1 MSMRLMTKMNQ
12 PSFEDLE
19 QKCLLEMTQNGIS
32 LSESLIQD
40 GKIHR
45 FSIGPNK
52 KKKSEWYVAYSGISA
67 KGNPYFSCTYGSWN
81 CSQFVERKRI
91 FKSWEKDK
99 AFDAAERNHLHA
111 EWKKRQDLL
120 AKELKALRDIAAKEA
135 NRIWRECENTQ
146 PCESHLK
153 YCSLKKIDPIGVRFG
168 NNPNGYPSIII
179 PLRNIDGDIRS
190 LQFISVGNDGTVYK
204 TFLNDGEKSGNCFHF
219 GTLVDGNPISVGEGY
234 ATGCSIFQG
243 YSSNQAVVVAFDCH
257 NLSKVIEK
265 LTHAYPN
272 SPITICGD
280 DDVES
285 DGNPGRSYAE
295 EAARKYQCRAT
306 FPKFPSEFFL
316 PPNQSGK
323 YKRPTDWNDLFVHFG
338 KNELQQQLLHL
349 GPSAPSCKF
358 SLAELEQALTANECG
373 DAGLFKK
380 QWGKDYIFDPDE
392 KCFYV
397 WRGMFWS
404 VDKEMTRYQKL
415 EIVADQ
421 YGLAADQMHTISSKS
436 ETDKEKLLKCLKA
449 RTKSLKTIRRMKSIL
464 EMASSGSLS
473 NGGLAFDKVWDNA
486 TGYLP
491 CANGLIDLKTGNLLE
506 PRRNHFI
513 RKNSPLTYDPSA
525 KCPFF
530 TQFILEIMGEREH
543 LAKFLKRLCGYISI
557 GHPIEHIF
565 VFLYGSMGR
574 NGKGTLVRLLSKALA
589 HLARNLQSELLLQQ
603 RNPPSSGAA
612 RPDLITLEGT
622 RFAFFSEINEGR
634 TLDSAVIK
642 NLSGGDKIVG
652 RQLYHAEKDFAPTH
666 TLVLQANHK
675 PKAAADDHALWSRAI
690 LIPFDVTFV
699 KYPKLPNERKI
710 DIHLEEKLEGELQG
724 ILRWIVEGAIEYHQT
739 GLLIPDEVRSAV
751 EEYRSEND
759 GIGTFIKEKC
769 IKDPAFSTSRRNFT
783 NAVQTFCQEQ
793 GFNSPNAR
801 EITIYMKSQG
811 FKDRH
816 TNKGDLWE
824 GISIE
829 CSKEQNSEEM

>member
-1 MSMRLMTKMNQ
+1 MAKMNQ
-12 PSFEDLE
+12 LSFENLE
-19 QKCLLEMTQNGIS
+19 HKCLLEMTQNGIPFS
-32 LSESLIQD
+32 GSLIQD

-52 KKKSEWYVAYSGISA
+52 KKKSEWYVAHSGISA
-67 KGNPYFSCTYGSWN
+67 KSNPYFSCTYGSWN
-81 CSQFVERKRI
+81 CSQFVERKRT
-91 FKSWEKDK
+91 FKSWEKDT
-99 AFDAAERNHLHA
+99 AFDTAERSHLNA
-111 EWKKRQDLL
+111 EWKKRQELL
-120 AKELKALRDIAAKEA
+120 AQELKALRDIAANEA

-153 YCSLKKIDPIGVRFG
+153 YCSLKKIDPIGARFG

-179 PLRNIDGDIRS
+179 PIRNINGDIRS
-190 LQFISVGNDGTVYK
+190 LQFISVGNAGTVYK
-204 TFLNDGEKSGNCFHF
+204 TFLNDGEKSGNFFHF
-219 GTLVDGNPISVGEGY
+219 GMLADGNPISIGEGY

-243 YSSNQAVVVAFDCH
+243 YSRNQTVVVAFDCH
-257 NLSKVIEK
+257 NLSKVIEQ
-265 LTHAYPN
+265 LRHAYPN

-285 DGNPGRSYAE
+285 PNNPGRSKAE
-295 EAARKYQCRAT
+295 ELAKKYQCKAA

-316 PPNQSGK
+316 PLDQSGK
-323 YKRPTDWNDLFVHFG
+323 HKRPTDWNDLFVYFG
-338 KNELQQQLLHL
+338 KSELQQQLLNL
-349 GPSAPSCKF
+349 GPSAPSYKF
-358 SLAELEQALTANECG
+358 TLAELEQALTANECG

-380 QWGKDYIFDPDE
+380 QWGEDYIFDPDE

-421 YGLAADQMHTISSKS
+421 YSLAANQMHSISSKS
-436 ETDKEKLLKCLKA
+436 EKDKEQLFKCLQE
-449 RTKSLKTIRRMKSIL
+449 RTKSLKTIRRMKSVL

-491 CANGLIDLKTGNLLE
+491 CANGLVDLKTGNLLE

-525 KCPFF
+525 RCPLF
-530 TQFILEIMGEREH
+530 TQFILEVMGGREH

-565 VFLYGSMGR
+565 VFFYGAMGR
-574 NGKGTLVRLLSKALA
+574 NGKGTLVRLISKALA

-612 RPDLITLEGT
+612 RPDLINLEGT

-634 TLDSAVIK
+634 TLDSAVVK
-642 NLSGGDKIVG
+642 NLSGGDRVVG
-652 RQLYHAEKDFAPTH
+652 RQLYQSEKDFSPTH
-666 TLVLQANHK
+666 TLVLQANHR

-690 LIPFDVTFV
+690 LIPFDITFV
-699 KYPKLPNERKI
+699 KHPKLPNERKI
-710 DIHLEEKLEGELQG
+710 DVHLEEKLERELPG
-724 ILRWIVEGAIEYHQT
+724 ILRWIVEGAIEYYQN

-751 EEYRSEND
+751 EEYRTEND
-759 GIGTFIKEKC
+759 GIGMFIKEKC
-769 IKDPAFSTSRRNFT
+769 IKDSTFSTPRGNFT
-783 NAVQTFCQEQ
+783 KAVQAFCLEQ

-801 EITIYMKSQG
+801 EINAYMKNQG

-816 TNKGDLWE
+816 TKKGDVWDN
-824 GISIE
+824 ISIAP
-829 CSKEQNSEEM
+829 SNEQTCEEI